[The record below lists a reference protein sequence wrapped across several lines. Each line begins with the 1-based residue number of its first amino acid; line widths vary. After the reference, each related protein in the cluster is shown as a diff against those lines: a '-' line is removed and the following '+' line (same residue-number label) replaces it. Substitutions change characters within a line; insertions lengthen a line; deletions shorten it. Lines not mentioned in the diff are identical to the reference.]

1 MSVLKKIQLE
11 YGFKTTPRL
20 LYTAIST
27 PEGLSRWFADLVLIE
42 DDVFHFKWEGSAQK
56 ARMVKNKENEY
67 VHFQWLDDPDREECL
82 EMQII
87 SEPVS
92 AELALVITD
101 YAEESDM
108 DFTERVWDAQVKK
121 LQRLF
126 NA

>member
-11 YGFKTTPRL
+11 YGFKTTPKL

-42 DDVFHFKWEGSAQK
+42 DDVFHFKWEGSSQK
-56 ARMVKNKENEY
+56 ARMVKSKENEY

-82 EMQII
+82 EMQILN
-87 SEPVS
+87 EPVS
-92 AELALVITD
+92 SEVALVVTD
-101 YAEESDM
+101 YAEESDH
-108 DFTERVWDAQVKK
+108 DFTERLWDAQLKK

-126 NA
+126 SP

>member
-42 DDVFHFKWEGSAQK
+42 DDVFHFKWEGSSQK
-56 ARMVKNKENEY
+56 ARMVKSKENEY
-67 VHFQWLDDPDREECL
+67 VHFFWLDDPDREACL
-82 EMQII
+82 ELQII
-87 SEPVS
+87 TEPVS
-92 AELALVITD
+92 SGVALVVTD
-101 YAEESDM
+101 YSEEADL
-108 DFTERVWDAQVKK
+108 DFTERLWDVQLKK

-126 NA
+126 SA